1 VRSLLIP
8 VIFDDDGLRSD
19 VVAGEM
25 PVVSAERP
33 VGVIDLAEVVG
44 DTTVEADLVA
54 RVTAQVAAEVAEALV
69 VLLEYNDLGF
79 DFTTLLEDNSCG
91 NVKRGKECTKTV
103 FLPLGHLLQH
113 SETLLDNLDANRV
126 ADFLALYHGLATSEA
141 VEIIDTV
148 KAVEAVETLD
158 TLPFIERD
166 VTVVTA

>member
-1 VRSLLIP
+1 VRCLLIP
-8 VIFDDDGLRSD
+8 VIFDDNGLGSD

-33 VGVIDLAEVVG
+33 VGVIDMAEVVG

-79 DFTTLLEDNSCG
+79 DFANLLEDNS
-91 NVKRGKECTKTV
+91 
-103 FLPLGHLLQH
+103 LGHFLQH

-126 ADFLALYHGLATSEA
+126 ADFLTLYHGLATSEA

-148 KAVEAVETLD
+148 KVVEAVETLD
-158 TLPFIERD
+158 TLPFVERD
-166 VTVVTA
+166 MTVVTA